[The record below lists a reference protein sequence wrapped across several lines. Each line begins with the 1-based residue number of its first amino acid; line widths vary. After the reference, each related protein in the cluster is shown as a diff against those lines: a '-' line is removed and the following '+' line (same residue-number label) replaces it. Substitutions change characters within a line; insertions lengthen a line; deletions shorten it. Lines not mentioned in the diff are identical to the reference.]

1 MWSFSSDERSPQG
14 IIAEMDLFVKHHN
27 PLLFKHPCPSGT
39 LRHKVLKVMFS
50 LPEPLKF
57 GMCCRPAQ
65 EGDVPALVFSA
76 EGEGPAQPLSPG
88 WDGEQPVLPGV
99 ELVPCPVE
107 PSLSHGQQPL
117 GCGSCSSASPPEAPA
132 GTAQRDRSLWHCQH
146 KRFTKAVSAFY
157 FSSVLK

>member
-27 PLLFKHPCPSGT
+27 PPLFKHPCPSGT
-39 LRHKVLKVMFS
+39 LKHKVLKVMFS

-65 EGDVPALVFSA
+65 DVPALVFSA

-117 GCGSCSSASPPEAPA
+117 GCGSCSSAPPRRLQQGQLRGIAPF
-132 GTAQRDRSLWHCQH
+132 GTANTNALQKLCPLSIFLP
-146 KRFTKAVSAFY
+146 F
-157 FSSVLK
+157 

>member
-39 LRHKVLKVMFS
+39 LKHKVLKVMFS

-65 EGDVPALVFSA
+65 DVPALVFSA

-117 GCGSCSSASPPEAPA
+117 GCGSCSSAPPRRLQQGQLRGIAPF
-132 GTAQRDRSLWHCQH
+132 GTANTNALQKLCPLSIFLP
-146 KRFTKAVSAFY
+146 F
-157 FSSVLK
+157 